1 MIILGIVILLAT
13 VYALIKQYETKMI
26 LFASGLLQCILGGSP
41 MNAFEAF
48 ATRMTTG
55 SLFQPILSVMG
66 FAYVMKAQNVINTW
80 LIFFPRDL

>member
-26 LFASGLLQCILGGSP
+26 LFASGLLLCILGGSP

-55 SLFQPILSVMG
+55 SLIQPIPVSYTHLSFYYLVTL
-66 FAYVMKAQNVINTW
+66 Y
-80 LIFFPRDL
+80 LL